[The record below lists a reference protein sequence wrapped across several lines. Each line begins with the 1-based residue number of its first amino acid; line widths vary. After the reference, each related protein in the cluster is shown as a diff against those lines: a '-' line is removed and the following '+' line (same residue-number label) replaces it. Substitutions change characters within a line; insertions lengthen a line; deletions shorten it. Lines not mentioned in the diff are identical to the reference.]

1 MSPNSSA
8 THSPDTATQLQRSL
22 QQPTKL
28 LFGALAEFANAGELL
43 QAVYAV
49 RHAGYTKIDT
59 HTPFPIHGMDQA
71 MGLRPSKLPWLVLL
85 GALAG
90 TTAAVAMQYWM
101 NAWNYPVRIGGK
113 PFAWFEAYV
122 PVGFELTVLFGA
134 ITTVLGMFFFNRLP
148 RPSHPL
154 FQHPRFARATDD
166 GFLLS
171 VEASD
176 AHWDERDVLRVLR
189 EAGAKE
195 ASLVYDEEGVPQ

>member
-1 MSPNSSA
+1 MNPNASHAHNPDKA
-8 THSPDTATQLQRSL
+8 TPLQWSL
-22 QQPTKL
+22 QQPQKP
-28 LFGALAEFANAGELL
+28 LFGALAEFANAGELVK
-43 QAVYAV
+43 AVYAV
-49 RHAGYTKIDT
+49 RRAGYTKIDT
-59 HTPFPIHGMDQA
+59 HTPFPVHGMDQA
-71 MGLRPSKLPWLVLL
+71 MGLRPSKLPWIVLL

-101 NAWNYPVRIGGK
+101 NAWDYPVRIGGK

-154 FQHPRFARATDD
+154 FQDPRFVRATDD

-171 VEASD
+171 IEASD
-176 AHWDERDVLRVLR
+176 PHWDEQDALRVLR
-189 EAGAKE
+189 EAGAQE
-195 ASLVYDEEGVPQ
+195 ASLVYDEQEGRR